1 MKMEG
6 AFLRVNVAL
15 SLVLGVLASGQ
26 VLAQD
31 YPNRSVRFV
40 VGYAPGG
47 AVDIMARAVAQKLG
61 EIWKHPV
68 IVDNRPGASEFIAA
82 EHVAKSAPDGY
93 TLFVA
98 TEIGLEVNP
107 LLYSRLPYDPKR
119 DFVPVTRILDGP
131 MMFAVSL
138 GVPAT
143 NMKEFIA
150 HAKAH
155 PGKVNYGSSG
165 LGGQV
170 HLSMAYLAKATGIEL
185 VHVPYKGSAPA
196 VQDMLGGVVHS
207 TAAPAS
213 LLGPHILAGKLRAIG
228 VAGDVRVKFLPNVP
242 TLREQGCADLD
253 ASWALAIVAPAT
265 TPLSLRIKIAA
276 DVRQVIKDPKFE
288 DEQFSKFGYSAVGDT
303 PEQFADFLVKNLP
316 KQTARV
322 QAADV
327 KLD

>member
-1 MKMEG
+1 MKG
-6 AFLRVNVAL
+6 PLLRVNLFL
-15 SLVLGVLASGQ
+15 SLILCALASAH
-26 VLAQD
+26 VFAQD
-31 YPNRSVRFV
+31 FPNRPVRFV

-61 EIWKHPV
+61 ETWKQSV
-68 IVDNRPGASEFIAA
+68 VVDNRPGASEFIAA

-107 LLYSRLPYDPKR
+107 LLYSKLPYDPKR
-119 DFVPVTRILDGP
+119 DFVPVTRLLEGP
-131 MMFAVSL
+131 MMFAVSP

-150 HAKAH
+150 HAKSQ

-213 LLGPHILAGKLRAIG
+213 LLGPHVLAGKLRAIG
-228 VAGDVRVKFLPNVP
+228 VAGDKRVKFLPDVP
-242 TLREQGCADLD
+242 TLREQGYADLD
-253 ASWALAIVAPAT
+253 ASWALAIVAPT
-265 TPLSLRIKIAA
+265 GTPLALRSKIAA
-276 DVRQVIKDPKFE
+276 DVRHVIKEPKFE
-288 DEQFSKFGYSAVGDT
+288 DEQFDKFGYIAVGDT

-322 QAADV
+322 QAANV